1 MFSVVIPAAGIGKRM
16 KSTKPKQFLE
26 LNSKPILAY
35 TLEKF
40 SKINEVSEIIVST
53 SKDCFDEVESIFK
66 KLKNCKKLLK
76 IAEGGKERQDS
87 VFNGLKVCEKKDF
100 VLVHDGVRP
109 FVSENEILEVFK
121 KSQEF
126 GGAIL
131 AVRVKD
137 TIKFGEKGLVKETP
151 NREKLWSVQTP
162 QGFKYETLFE
172 AEKIANEQNFYS
184 TDESALVEK
193 FFPNQKIAIIEGSYS
208 NIKITSPEDLALAE
222 KLLQLTM
229 NSEK

>member
-16 KSTKPKQFLE
+16 KTAKPKQFLE

-40 SKINEVSEIIVST
+40 SKIKEVSEIIVST
-53 SKDCFDEVESIFK
+53 SKDCFSEAEQILSKINFTNFK
-66 KLKNCKKLLK
+66 
-76 IAEGGKERQDS
+76 IVEGGKERQDS
-87 VFNGLKVCEKKDF
+87 VFNGLKACENKNF

-109 FVSENEILEVFK
+109 FVNENEILEVFK
-121 KSQEF
+121 KAQEF

-131 AVRVKD
+131 AVKVKD
-137 TIKFGEKGLVKETP
+137 TIKFGENGLVKETP

-162 QGFKYETLFE
+162 QGFNFEILLE
-172 AEKIANEQNFYS
+172 AEKKAKEKNYYS

-193 FFPNQKIAIIEGSYS
+193 FFPNQKIAIVEGSYS
-208 NIKITSPEDLALAE
+208 NIKITSPEDLVLAE
-222 KLLQLTM
+222 KLLQF
-229 NSEK
+229 